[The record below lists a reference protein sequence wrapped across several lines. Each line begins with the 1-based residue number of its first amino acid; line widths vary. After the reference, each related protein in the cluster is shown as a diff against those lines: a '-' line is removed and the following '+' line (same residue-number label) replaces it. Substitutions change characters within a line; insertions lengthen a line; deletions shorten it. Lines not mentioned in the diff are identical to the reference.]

1 LANIIGLAMFMA
13 GLHLRYQANTV
24 KKRRVLSLHYLGLRG
39 YVNKRLILLCDHYE
53 AAVLNL
59 RTMIAANFNG

>member
-1 LANIIGLAMFMA
+1 
-13 GLHLRYQANTV
+13 
-24 KKRRVLSLHYLGLRG
+24 LGLRG
-39 YVNKRLILLCDHYE
+39 YVNKGLILLCEHYE